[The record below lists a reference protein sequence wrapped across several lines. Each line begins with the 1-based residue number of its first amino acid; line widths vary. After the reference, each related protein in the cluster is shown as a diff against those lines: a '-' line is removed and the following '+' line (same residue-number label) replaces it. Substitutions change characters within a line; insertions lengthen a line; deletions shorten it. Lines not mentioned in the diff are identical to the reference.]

1 MTGLDGT
8 LRITQIPCDIC
19 ALDVAAHGGLPV
31 SRKRR
36 NAKYDRPNSNQCV
49 LLSGYS
55 IRLIDAVQNHQ
66 KKYALVSLDAS
77 PAHCKA
83 ARPSSSSSFRLTIT
97 GPSHVPAA
105 CPLLR
110 AIWNATNVRNQRP
123 DRPHLSP
130 ASRESLPPR
139 PNLRREV
146 VFWPKSPARSDSF
159 FAETCL

>member
-1 MTGLDGT
+1 MKVSREGRGRALGIKTPQCTERGEKYIPVTGLDGT

-66 KKYALVSLDAS
+66 KKYALVSLVAS
-77 PAHCKA
+77 PAH
-83 ARPSSSSSFRLTIT
+83 
-97 GPSHVPAA
+97 
-105 CPLLR
+105 
-110 AIWNATNVRNQRP
+110 
-123 DRPHLSP
+123 
-130 ASRESLPPR
+130 
-139 PNLRREV
+139 
-146 VFWPKSPARSDSF
+146 
-159 FAETCL
+159 